1 MKLKRFKQFL
11 NEKMDNL
18 FTTDQKQRYAQ
29 QVWDILQTSYKQAG
43 GIHGSG
49 FKNIEDMINNIP
61 FWKISRTGDTVK
73 AVVMYKEKLG
83 RKSVAGGTDGTPEGK
98 EALAK
103 MKEDELKTGRSFGE
117 ISDAALL
124 FNIKKLGYKFIE
136 YIVPFKEAKEKLF
149 KLGDDAKKLDHATEK
164 HLTHFL
170 QNFLY
175 DSKADKLGFSDDQ
188 KETMIYSIVS
198 NSYLRDIGGSLH
210 AKIMIGN
217 IEAST
222 IKPK

>member
-1 MKLKRFKQFL
+1 MKLKRFKQFI
-11 NEKMDNL
+11 NERIENL
-18 FTTDQKQRYAQ
+18 FTPDQKQKYAQ
-29 QVWDILQTSYKQAG
+29 QVWDILQSSYKQAG

-49 FKNIEDMINNIP
+49 FKNIENMINNIP
-61 FWKISRTGDTVK
+61 FWKINRNGETVK
-73 AVVMYKEKLG
+73 AVVMYKDKEG
-83 RKSVAGGTDGTPEGK
+83 RKTVSGGTDGTPEGK

-124 FNIKKLGYKFIE
+124 FNIKKLGFKFINH
-136 YIVPFKEAKEKLF
+136 IVPFKEAKEKLF
-149 KLGDDAKKLDHATEK
+149 KLGDEASKLDHKSESK
-164 HLTHFL
+164 LKHFL

-175 DSKADKLGFSDDQ
+175 DPKADKLGFSDEE
-188 KETMIYSIVS
+188 KETMINSIVS

-210 AKIMIGN
+210 TKIMIGN
-217 IEAST
+217 SESST